1 MSIDFDPAIVDNPF
15 SLVPTVFVPDPETT
29 EKFNK
34 FCEDACGEWKTVQ
47 PRTPKEFLAE
57 IKVMTN

>member
-47 PRTPKEFLAE
+47 PRTPKEFLAL
-57 IKVMTN
+57 V